1 LIALSGSLGKSLGL
15 LQKIFFKAFRT
26 KTACFE
32 TPSKSFFDGNS
43 KNFRKIAV
51 AAKKNVPKSKN
62 RPGSAVSCN
71 GWALLASSALGF
83 LMLQQR

>member
-15 LQKIFFKAFRT
+15 FAKIFFKAFRT

-51 AAKKNVPKSKN
+51 ASEKNVPKSKKPPWQG
-62 RPGSAVSCN
+62 RFDGIK
-71 GWALLASSALGF
+71 L
-83 LMLQQR
+83 